1 MPEEY
6 AMTPWS
12 RRRVLRDLSVASAAA
27 LTASPLRAFA
37 PAKSAATTC
46 TPTGSPDLYLI
57 VSGPWLFMVQPP
69 GIRAV
74 TIDDSYHTYLAGELP
89 PGSRFPQVSMS
100 NGQDVS
106 LAMTWQTGPPT
117 APISS
122 LIAPMA
128 TNDTGLVYAAGVTP
142 VSSPPVLRSVT
153 LPTPTAITP
162 LALLTNANYF
172 TFTPSDLRNAQGIIA
187 QWPSALAFIYRG
199 WNTATFTSAQFSS
212 PIVITNDNTT
222 PTHIQFRIM
231 MNGTMPADHAHAFF
245 GNLMKLLSFPSGN
258 PPSVNPP
265 TQTVCFTLGNDP
277 NILPCELGLQGSGS
291 CLTPIPP
298 SMAAG
303 VRIKQGSAMPRSG
316 PLVNCAGGGG
326 GISGCGC

>member
-37 PAKSAATTC
+37 PAKASAATTC
-46 TPTGSPDLYLI
+46 TPTGSADLYVI
-57 VSGPWLFMVQPP
+57 VSGPWLFHVQPA

-74 TIDDSYHTYLAGELP
+74 TIDDSSHTYLAGELP
-89 PGSRFPQVSMS
+89 PGSRYPQAPIS
-100 NGQDVS
+100 NGQDTS
-106 LAMTWQTGPPT
+106 LAMTWQTSPPVT
-117 APISS
+117 PISS
-122 LIAPMA
+122 LILPLAA
-128 TNDTGLVYAAGVTP
+128 NGTGLVYASGVAP
-142 VSSPPVLRSVT
+142 VPSPPVLRSVT

-187 QWPSALAFIYRG
+187 QWPFALAFIYKG

-212 PIVITNDNTT
+212 PIVIANDNKT

-231 MNGTMPADHAHAFF
+231 MAGATPAQHGHDFF
-245 GNLMKLLSFPSGN
+245 SNLMKTLSFPSGS

-265 TQTVCFTLGNDP
+265 TQTVCYSLGDDP
-277 NILPCELGLQGSGS
+277 NILPCEVGLQGTG

-298 SMAAG
+298 TAAG
-303 VRIKQGSAMPRSG
+303 AQISGEFVNVRSG
-316 PLVNCAGGGG
+316 PLVNCANGGG
-326 GISGCGC
+326 GITGCC